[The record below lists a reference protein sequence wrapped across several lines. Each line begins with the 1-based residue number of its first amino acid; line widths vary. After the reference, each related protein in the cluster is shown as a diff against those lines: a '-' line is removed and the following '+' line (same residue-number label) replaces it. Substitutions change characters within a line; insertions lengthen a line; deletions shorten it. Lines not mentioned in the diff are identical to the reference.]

1 MAGGYRGGAPRP
13 GDHGQKSGGSNN
25 GGPAR
30 SGAAGGG
37 ATRPGGAPRPGN
49 HGQASSPASTERE
62 YRGGAPRP
70 GDRGQVPADAP
81 SKKGN
86 QDRVAS
92 GSENLPT
99 GVTPLNQP
107 KPMGATPFVSDPSL
121 GQVMGE
127 IISAALSTVVPGAG
141 VANSVAGSV
150 AGGTLGD
157 FSAIS
162 RGGIIGQGID
172 AVTGGVPGQQTGWSA
187 DRNHGVPGPIGGT
200 GGAVNG
206 GPIGPVHAG
215 RVERDGTSGGT
226 PVSEAL
232 RVILSQA
239 GVWPPVK
246 ASAV

>member
-1 MAGGYRGGAPRP
+1 MPYNEPGRAADAGRTPSGRNSSGRSSSTSGSKSSA
-13 GDHGQKSGGSNN
+13 SGGGRDN
-25 GGPAR
+25 GMRDYA
-30 SGAAGGG
+30 GANRGQPVGRDDGMRDVAG
-37 ATRPGGAPRPGN
+37 A
-49 HGQASSPASTERE
+49 
-62 YRGGAPRP
+62 
-70 GDRGQVPADAP
+70 DRGQPTYERKAPNGKVTNGNESLPPGVVPLD
-81 SKKGN
+81 K
-86 QDRVAS
+86 
-92 GSENLPT
+92 
-99 GVTPLNQP
+99 P
-107 KPMGATPFVSDPSL
+107 KPMGATPYISDPSL

-127 IISAALSTVVPGAG
+127 IISAALSAVVPGAG

-150 AGGTLGD
+150 ADGTVGD

-172 AVTGGVPGQQTGWSA
+172 AVTGGVPGQQTGWSP
-187 DRNHGVPGPIGGT
+187 DRYRGAPSMNGIGGS

-206 GPIGPVHAG
+206 GPGPIAANRVG
-215 RVERDGTSGGT
+215 TVEREGTSGGT